1 MTHPADAPSD
11 AVQARESAER
21 LLGDGEPVLA
31 YGVVVGARARWPNDR
46 RLRQLEGLALARSGD
61 TAEANRVLGAL
72 VDDGAD
78 DPETLGLLARTHKD
92 MALDATDERRGH
104 HLDAAATLYR
114 RAWERARG
122 SEAVEEAC
130 YAGIDAAATAV
141 LRDDLEVA
149 RKIAADVVDLCATRR
164 RGVDGGMPEYWL
176 EATLGEA
183 ALILGDEFEAELHY
197 AAAAGLAG
205 GNYGHLASMRR
216 QSRLLVEHLRGDRA
230 WIDEVLRTPPV
241 LVFAGHMID
250 AADRDAPRFPASL
263 APRVEAVLREDLA
276 RLRPLAAYGS
286 AACGGDLIVL
296 ETVRTYGGETHV
308 VLPFPP
314 EEFRRTSV
322 EFAGGDW
329 AARFD
334 AALAAADS
342 VTITSDHRARDSLA
356 TFEYANLVL
365 TGLGR
370 LRAQRL
376 EASVH
381 GLAVWDPATPRIPGG
396 TASTV
401 ALWERS
407 GLEVRHVHLPD
418 LAAREPASAPTPGT
432 AGPARP
438 AAWVPTTTAAPAP
451 AAVRAAPRARHE
463 MRAMLFA
470 DAVGVGQLTEDQVP
484 SFVDGFFGMVAALID
499 RTSHRPEH
507 VETSGDDL
515 YMVFETTRDAAR
527 FALDLSA
534 LIDRCDREAL
544 GLPTGFTLRIALHCG
559 PVYCGRNPI
568 TRAPIYTGLHT
579 SRAARIEP
587 ITPPGQVYAS
597 AAFAA
602 VAAAIGVD
610 DVAMRYV
617 GRIPLANDHGTV
629 PMYHVRPR
637 R

>member
-1 MTHPADAPSD
+1 MTHLSDAPSD
-11 AVQARESAER
+11 AAQARESAER
-21 LLGDGEPVLA
+21 LLAEGEPVLA
-31 YGVVVGARARWPNDR
+31 YHVVVGARGRWPDDR

-61 TAEANRVLGAL
+61 TEEANRVLGAL
-72 VDDGAD
+72 VDEGVD

-92 MALDATDERRGH
+92 LALDATDDRRRR
-104 HLDAAATLYR
+104 HLDAAAALYR
-114 RAWERARG
+114 RAWDRARA

-130 YAGIDAAATAV
+130 YTGINAAAVAV
-141 LRDDLEVA
+141 LRDDLAVA
-149 RKIAADVVDLCATRR
+149 RAIAAEVVDLCATRR
-164 RGVDGGMPEYWL
+164 RRVDGGMPEYWL

-183 ALILGDEFEAELHY
+183 ALILGDEFKAELHY
-197 AAAAGLAG
+197 AVAAGLAG
-205 GNYGHLASMRR
+205 GNYGHLASTRR
-216 QSRLLVEHLRGDRA
+216 QARLLVAHLRGDGA
-230 WIDEVLRTPPV
+230 WIDDVMRTPPV

-263 APRVEAVLREDLA
+263 APRVESVLREDLA

-286 AACGGDLIVL
+286 AACGSDLIVL

-314 EEFRRTSV
+314 DEFRRTSV
-322 EFAGGDW
+322 EFAGGNW

-376 EASVH
+376 ETSVH
-381 GLAVWDPATPRIPGG
+381 GLAVWDPAAPRVPGG

-407 GLEVRHVHLPD
+407 GLDVLHVRLPD
-418 LAAREPASAPTPGT
+418 LAAREPAADPAPASDARVRTP
-432 AGPARP
+432 
-438 AAWVPTTTAAPAP
+438 APAP
-451 AAVRAAPRARHE
+451 ATPPPAPAAARAAPRARHE

-470 DAVGVGQLTEDQVP
+470 DAVGFSQLTEDQVP
-484 SFVDGFFGMVAALID
+484 SFVDGFLGMVAVLID

-507 VETSGDDL
+507 VETSGDGL
-515 YMVFETTRDAAR
+515 YMVFETARDAAR
-527 FALDLSA
+527 FALDLST
-534 LIDRCDREAL
+534 LIERCDREAL
-544 GLPTGFTLRIALHCG
+544 GLPAGFTLRIALHCG

-568 TRAPIYTGLHT
+568 TRAPIYTGPHT

-602 VAAAIGVD
+602 VAAAVGVD
-610 DVAMRYV
+610 DLAMRYV
-617 GRIPLANDHGTV
+617 GRIPLAKNYGTL
-629 PMYHVRPR
+629 PIYHVRPQR
-637 R
+637 